1 MNRKNVFKKTGAL
14 LLVALVSAGVSYA
27 TFNFI
32 SKNNGVVGA
41 NEQKTALPAHFTSMV
56 NEGAIKTDF
65 TVAAEQTVN
74 AVVHVMTK
82 YTPKVSARTP
92 MNDPFFDFFFGRPEF
107 FNRTP
112 QPQMGSGSGVII
124 SADGYIVTNNHVIEK
139 SDEIEVVLND
149 KRSFTATLV
158 GADPSTDLALL
169 KIEADNLSPIVFG
182 NSDNVKV
189 GEWVLAVGNPFNLTS
204 TVTAGIVSAKA
215 RNINIL
221 SAEMKIESFIQ
232 TDAAVNPGNSGGALV
247 NTAGELIGINTAIAS
262 QTGNYAGYAFA
273 IPSSIVSKV
282 VADIKEFG
290 TVQRALLGVTIQDI
304 TSELAK
310 EKKIKQLDG
319 IYVAKIADKSAAKEA
334 GIKEDDIITG
344 VNNVKVKSVA
354 ELQEQISRYRPGDK
368 VNISILRDEKEKN
381 LSVELKNSQG
391 NTGIVKKVD
400 LGVLGAAFEEISDE
414 TKMKLRLSYGMQ
426 VKSLDS
432 KGKFAEA
439 GIKKDFIIVKLNNTA
454 IQSESDIEKA
464 VNELQNNGENEKGLF
479 ITGIYPSGKAAYYV
493 VDLGK

>member
-1 MNRKNVFKKTGAL
+1 MNTHKVIKNTGKIF
-14 LLVALVSAGVSYA
+14 LVALISAGVSYFTFSQMAKNKEIA
-27 TFNFI
+27 TSKTTI
-32 SKNNGVVGA
+32 S
-41 NEQKTALPAHFTSMV
+41 LPAHFTTLV
-56 NEGAIKTDF
+56 NEDVVRTDF

-74 AVVHVMTK
+74 AVVHVKTK
-82 YTPKVSARTP
+82 FTPKISSKLP
-92 MNDPFFDFFFGRPEF
+92 MNDPFFDFFFGRPEY
-107 FNRTP
+107 FNHSP

-158 GADPSTDLALL
+158 GADPNTDLALL
-169 KIEADNLSPIVFG
+169 KIDADNLSPVVFG
-182 NSDNVKV
+182 NSDNVRV

-221 SAEMKIESFIQ
+221 NADMKIESFIQ

-247 NTAGELIGINTAIAS
+247 NTAGELIGVNTAIAS

-290 TVQRALLGVTIQDI
+290 TVQRALLGVSIFDI
-304 TSELAK
+304 TAELAK
-310 EKKIKQLDG
+310 EKKIKQLNG
-319 IYVAKIADKSAAKEA
+319 VYVAKTAEKSAAA
-334 GIKEDDIITG
+334 DVGIKEGDIIIS

-368 VNISILRDEKEKN
+368 VNITLLRDEKEKN
-381 LSVELKNSQG
+381 FSVELKNQQG
-391 NTGIVKKVD
+391 NTSVVKKAD
-400 LGVLGAAFEEISDE
+400 LGILGAEFAEVPDNDKMNLRISN
-414 TKMKLRLSYGMQ
+414 GMQ

-432 KGKFAEA
+432 KGKFATA
-439 GIKKDFIIVKLNNTA
+439 GIKKDFIVVKLNNT
-454 IQSESDIEKA
+454 IINSIDDIEKA
-464 VNELQNNGENEKGLF
+464 VSALQNGDENEKGLF
-479 ITGIYPSGKAAYYV
+479 ITGIYPNGKAAYYV
-493 VDLGK
+493 IDLGN